1 MIRAALALALLAPAA
16 AGCTSMAP
24 IHALPQAIPQG
35 KWAWCM
41 LPGGEITSWTS
52 GGGPGSAGATC
63 APPARFVIVRV
74 CGDGEVPPDESLVV
88 RAARVRL
95 SRDNSLVG
103 DSFGGRPFCAP
114 TPPS

>member
-24 IHALPQAIPQG
+24 IHVLPQAIPQG

-41 LPGGEITSWTS
+41 LPGGEITAWTS
-52 GGGPGSAGATC
+52 SGGARSEGATC
-63 APPARFVIVRV
+63 AAPARFVIVTV
-74 CGDGEVPPDESLVV
+74 CRDGEVPPDESPAV

-103 DSFGGRPFCAP
+103 DRFQGRPFCAP
-114 TPPS
+114 RPPS